1 MIFIGRTI
9 LNHEHLDKV
18 LVTDLSVELF
28 CKKNLELLPKK
39 GKIYRMNIFLDEMM
53 LKFCK

>member
-1 MIFIGRTI
+1 MIFISRTI
-9 LNHEHLDKV
+9 LNHEH

-28 CKKNLELLPKK
+28 WKKDLELLPKK
-39 GKIYRMNIFLDEMM
+39 GEIYRMSIFLDEMM